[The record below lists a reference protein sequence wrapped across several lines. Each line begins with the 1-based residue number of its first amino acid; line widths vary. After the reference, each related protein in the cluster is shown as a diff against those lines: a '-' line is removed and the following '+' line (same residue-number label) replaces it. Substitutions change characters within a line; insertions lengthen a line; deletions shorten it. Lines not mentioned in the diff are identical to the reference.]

1 MKVAIIG
8 SGIVGLTIA
17 YTLSKE
23 NIDITIFE
31 KERDSLSH
39 GTGRNSG
46 VIHSGIYYQP
56 KTLRSTLC
64 IRGSKLMKK
73 FISEN
78 NLYIN
83 NCGKLLLPK
92 TKKDIE
98 TLNLLY
104 ERSKE
109 VGVETIKLN
118 SFDEILKIEPNCNP
132 LFNEAL
138 FIKETA
144 IADPK
149 EVSNKLI
156 EILKKRGVIIKYDT
170 KVDSISSDNTTI
182 ISNNKIHN
190 FDLIIN
196 SAGLHADYLANK
208 SNLKTRYTSLPFKGK
223 YWKISFGDKNAY
235 ATSHVGWGLN
245 NKSRYEALTMYDKSD
260 LNGTELRALSGCFL
274 YSIGA
279 NEFANRYTDG
289 HFDLPMMD
297 CTIYL
302 DDEMVV
308 NKGEVI

>member
-17 YTLSKE
+17 YTLSKG

-31 KERDSLSH
+31 KEKDSLSH

-46 VIHSGIYYQP
+46 VIHSGIYYKP

-64 IRGSKLMKK
+64 IKGSNLMKK

-104 ERSKE
+104 ERSKK
-109 VGVETIKLN
+109 VGVETIKLK
-118 SFDEILKIEPNCNP
+118 SLDEILKIEPNCNP

-149 EVSNKLI
+149 EISNKLM
-156 EILKKRGVIIKYDT
+156 K
-170 KVDSISSDNTTI
+170 
-182 ISNNKIHN
+182 
-190 FDLIIN
+190 F
-196 SAGLHADYLANK
+196 
-208 SNLKTRYTSLPFKGK
+208 
-223 YWKISFGDKNAY
+223 
-235 ATSHVGWGLN
+235 
-245 NKSRYEALTMYDKSD
+245 
-260 LNGTELRALSGCFL
+260 
-274 YSIGA
+274 
-279 NEFANRYTDG
+279 
-289 HFDLPMMD
+289 
-297 CTIYL
+297 
-302 DDEMVV
+302 
-308 NKGEVI
+308 

>member
-23 NIDITIFE
+23 NTDITIFE
-31 KERDSLSH
+31 KEKDSLSH

-64 IRGSKLMKK
+64 IKGSKLMKK

-92 TKKDIE
+92 TNKDIE
-98 TLNLLY
+98 TLDLLY

-109 VGVETIKLN
+109 VGVETIKLKSLN
-118 SFDEILKIEPNCNP
+118 EILKIEPNCNP
-132 LFNEAL
+132 LFDKAL
-138 FIKETA
+138 FVKETA

-156 EILKKRGVIIKYDT
+156 EILKKII
-170 KVDSISSDNTTI
+170 IFI
-182 ISNNKIHN
+182 ISI
-190 FDLIIN
+190 L
-196 SAGLHADYLANK
+196 LL
-208 SNLKTRYTSLPFKGK
+208 TPQVYT
-223 YWKISFGDKNAY
+223 
-235 ATSHVGWGLN
+235 
-245 NKSRYEALTMYDKSD
+245 LT
-260 LNGTELRALSGCFL
+260 
-274 YSIGA
+274 I
-279 NEFANRYTDG
+279 
-289 HFDLPMMD
+289 
-297 CTIYL
+297 
-302 DDEMVV
+302 
-308 NKGEVI
+308 

>member
-17 YTLSKE
+17 YILSKE

-64 IRGSKLMKK
+64 IKGSKLMKK
-73 FISEN
+73 FINEN

-118 SFDEILKIEPNCNP
+118 SFEEILKIEPNCNP
-132 LFNEAL
+132 YLMKLFL
-138 FIKETA
+138 
-144 IADPK
+144 
-149 EVSNKLI
+149 
-156 EILKKRGVIIKYDT
+156 
-170 KVDSISSDNTTI
+170 
-182 ISNNKIHN
+182 
-190 FDLIIN
+190 
-196 SAGLHADYLANK
+196 
-208 SNLKTRYTSLPFKGK
+208 
-223 YWKISFGDKNAY
+223 
-235 ATSHVGWGLN
+235 
-245 NKSRYEALTMYDKSD
+245 SRKQL
-260 LNGTELRALSGCFL
+260 
-274 YSIGA
+274 
-279 NEFANRYTDG
+279 
-289 HFDLPMMD
+289 
-297 CTIYL
+297 
-302 DDEMVV
+302 
-308 NKGEVI
+308 